1 MILER
6 HYPSKKSRTK
16 GENHCNYFGHLEF
29 DQEACISV
37 TGCYGKDNLEF
48 TINSK
53 HSGLNNMFIMT
64 TNGNVE
70 SVESA
75 LNVIMINI
83 FCKIYTFSYI
93 TTFFVRTKNSK
104 TIHYM
109 ILMETFHFLEE
120 MLQLHTQIK
129 IF

>member
-1 MILER
+1 MKSQKLPSFSVDKSLNKDGIPKILITFPDGHEDNLILER
-6 HYPSKKSRTK
+6 YYPSKKSRTK
-16 GENHCNYFGHLEF
+16 EENHCNYFGHLEF
-29 DQEACISV
+29 DQEACVSV

-75 LNVIMINI
+75 LNVIKINI
-83 FCKIYTFSYI
+83 F
-93 TTFFVRTKNSK
+93 VRSTHFISK
-104 TIHYM
+104 A
-109 ILMETFHFLEE
+109 
-120 MLQLHTQIK
+120 LQ
-129 IF
+129 

>member
-6 HYPSKKSRTK
+6 YYPSKKSRTK

-29 DQEACISV
+29 DQEACVSV

-64 TNGNVE
+64 ANGNVE

-93 TTFFVRTKNSK
+93 TTFFDRTKNSK